1 MSIAAGNML
10 KRGEIYRGKAIFYTR
25 ILTFNRVGGILKK
38 TKSSVRYG
46 CCRGRKGE
54 NMHCPV
60 CGEKLALFLHNQ
72 EGLVP
77 FCKHCEEFRFPQ
89 FATAVS
95 MVVVNR
101 AHDKILLARHKGQQ
115 DYILFAGYVKKGE
128 TAEKTVTREFREE
141 TKLNVVKYKYMSSRY
156 HEPHNVLML
165 NFLVV
170 AENGE
175 LSLDLSELDDAVWF
189 DFDGALQAIRKG
201 SDAEAFLKNAIA
213 ELKKQ

>member
-1 MSIAAGNML
+1 M
-10 KRGEIYRGKAIFYTR
+10 Y
-25 ILTFNRVGGILKK
+25 
-38 TKSSVRYG
+38 
-46 CCRGRKGE
+46 
-54 NMHCPV
+54 CPV
-60 CGEKLALFLHNQ
+60 CGEKLALFVHDQ

-77 FCKHCEEFRFPQ
+77 FCKHCEQFRFPQ

-101 AHDKILLARHKGQQ
+101 AKDKVLLAKHKGQ
-115 DYILFAGYVKKGE
+115 DDFILFAGYVKKGE

-141 TKLNVVKYKYMSSRY
+141 TRLNVVKYKYMSSRY

-175 LSLDLSELDDAVWF
+175 IALDTSELDDAVWF
-189 DFDGALQAIRKG
+189 DFDGAEKAVRKD
-201 SDAEAFLKNAIA
+201 SDAEAFLKSALD

>member
-1 MSIAAGNML
+1 M
-10 KRGEIYRGKAIFYTR
+10 Y
-25 ILTFNRVGGILKK
+25 
-38 TKSSVRYG
+38 
-46 CCRGRKGE
+46 
-54 NMHCPV
+54 CPV
-60 CGEKLALFLHNQ
+60 CGEKLALYLHQQ

-77 FCKHCEEFRFPQ
+77 FCKHCGEYRFPQ

-101 AHDKILLARHKGQQ
+101 EKDKILLAKHKGQ
-115 DYILFAGYVKKGE
+115 DDFILFAGYVKKGE

-175 LSLDLSELDDAVWF
+175 TSLDLSELDDAVWF
-189 DFDGALQAIRKG
+189 TFDDALEAIRKD
-201 SDAEAFLKNAIA
+201 SDAEVFLKNAIA
-213 ELKKQ
+213 ELKAEAKKN